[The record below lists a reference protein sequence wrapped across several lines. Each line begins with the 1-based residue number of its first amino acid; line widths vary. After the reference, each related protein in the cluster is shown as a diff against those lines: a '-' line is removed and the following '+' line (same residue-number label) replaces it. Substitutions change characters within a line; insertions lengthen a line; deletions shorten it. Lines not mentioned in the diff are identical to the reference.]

1 MNLKTPSKTPLDKP
15 ENTTNSE
22 HQLPLNLN
30 PEQTGQ
36 RSIEWTA
43 GLFEGEGWLCRNGRY
58 SWELAIEMTD
68 KDVIEEFHRVMGKG
82 MVYLD
87 YNKPSRIKLG
97 RTKLLNKWRS
107 GNREELYSLIKSLYP
122 YFGSRRRSKCDE
134 FFEWYESKQK

>member
-36 RSIEWTA
+36 RSIEWAA

-68 KDVIEEFHRVMGKG
+68 KEKLQKEYDKIVGEQIQNNDIPTDMYPIMSEVLAVAIDYIPNKVLKRIIERNKKG
-82 MVYLD
+82 
-87 YNKPSRIKLG
+87 
-97 RTKLLNKWRS
+97 
-107 GNREELYSLIKSLYP
+107 
-122 YFGSRRRSKCDE
+122 
-134 FFEWYESKQK
+134 

>member
-1 MNLKTPSKTPLDKP
+1 
-15 ENTTNSE
+15 
-22 HQLPLNLN
+22 LPLNLN
-30 PEQTGQ
+30 PEQIGQ
-36 RSIEWTA
+36 RSIEWAA

-97 RTKLLNKWRS
+97 RTKLLNKWRA

-134 FFEWYESKQK
+134 FFEWYEAKQK